1 MKTTKE
7 QLQKM
12 AVETARDN
20 PFLIL
25 EWATGTGKTKAS
37 LLIIEELARE
47 KKADGIDIP
56 LKVLILIAESAH
68 RQNWKEEMDKWLSG
82 TLLMD
87 IKMECYQSI
96 HKCKGEYDLLIMDE
110 MHHIGSE
117 KRMDCL
123 WDIDAY
129 RVLGLTATL
138 KDSIFNSIKYRFP
151 RIIKSVVT
159 LEDAIKWNLVPF
171 PEIILT
177 PLALGREPV
186 NTVYLPSGKG
196 KEKKQVRCSE
206 QQIYERLDRQ
216 VEMLKRMYIHGGQ
229 EYQRIRWMKAGSE
242 RKRFLGSIKTDAVR
256 ELIKRENL
264 DNRRYICFCSSIEQA
279 TALGHGNDI
288 HSKKNNSQDS
298 INRFNNRESNCLYSV
313 GMAQEGLNLT
323 DIEVCII
330 VQLDGEIR
338 GFLQKVGRSL
348 RGKDPKVYI
357 LYVENTK
364 DEEYLRKALDEIKI
378 PAKTLMI

>member
-1 MKTTKE
+1 
-7 QLQKM
+7 
-12 AVETARDN
+12 
-20 PFLIL
+20 
-25 EWATGTGKTKAS
+25 
-37 LLIIEELARE
+37 
-47 KKADGIDIP
+47 
-56 LKVLILIAESAH
+56 
-68 RQNWKEEMDKWLSG
+68 
-82 TLLMD
+82 
-87 IKMECYQSI
+87 
-96 HKCKGEYDLLIMDE
+96 
-110 MHHIGSE
+110 
-117 KRMDCL
+117 
-123 WDIDAY
+123 
-129 RVLGLTATL
+129 
-138 KDSIFNSIKYRFP
+138 
-151 RIIKSVVT
+151 
-159 LEDAIKWNLVPF
+159 
-171 PEIILT
+171 
-177 PLALGREPV
+177 
-186 NTVYLPSGKG
+186 
-196 KEKKQVRCSE
+196 
-206 QQIYERLDRQ
+206 
-216 VEMLKRMYIHGGQ
+216 
-229 EYQRIRWMKAGSE
+229 MKAGSE
-242 RKRFLGSIKTDAVR
+242 RKRFLGSIKTDSVR
-256 ELIKRENL
+256 ELIKKENL

>member
-1 MKTTKE
+1 
-7 QLQKM
+7 M

-37 LLIIEELARE
+37 LLIMEELARE

-123 WDIDAY
+123 RDIDAY

-151 RIIKSVVT
+151 GIIKSVVT
-159 LEDAIKWNLVPF
+159 LEDAIKRNLVPF

-196 KEKKQVRCSE
+196 KEKKQAGCSE
-206 QQIYERLDRQ
+206 QQICERLDRQ

-378 PAKTLMI
+378 PAKTLII